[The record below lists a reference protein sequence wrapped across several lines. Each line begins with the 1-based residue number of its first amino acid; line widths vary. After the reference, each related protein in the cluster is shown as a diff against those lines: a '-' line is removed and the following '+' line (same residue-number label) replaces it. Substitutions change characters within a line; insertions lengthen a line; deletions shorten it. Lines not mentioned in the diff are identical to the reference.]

1 MTDSN
6 TYSSFLVLV
15 DIANYV
21 TFFDCALFE
30 RFFIFSGP
38 RGTQQKNF
46 EIKTQCSQN
55 MDPTGE
61 R

>member
-1 MTDSN
+1 LMTDSI

-30 RFFIFSGP
+30 RFFILGGP
-38 RGTQQKNF
+38 GGIR
-46 EIKTQCSQN
+46 
-55 MDPTGE
+55 
-61 R
+61 